1 MRTSWKHVVF
11 YCWTWAGLCIRVQ
24 EDGSVVGEDPG
35 EWVGCQHGV
44 IDDSTCAYMTELWMG
59 WTVNTDLYSISET
72 AGPGPGPGSK
82 GLNMNRRSGRGWV
95 THIWRRINREETLKN
110 MRTDTFI
117 SRRWVSLSDSG
128 QCEVAWYMV
137 TQSGLCPGLQ
147 PIWEERRLNLY
158 PHSSGIWAWRQSW
171 LALCEFPAYPA
182 FLSNFIT
189 RGVQKNLSTFF
200 LFLQLKSKLVLRSR
214 GVWNIDKTYGK
225 PDVCQNMLS
234 NVWLAK
240 AEYQELLTQRSLHNQ
255 HYRIKTGKETPYRRY
270 LTFMAAMHIIL
281 FYTTFIPVELF
292 IIGV

>member
-1 MRTSWKHVVF
+1 MDCEYWSLLDLGDSWS
-11 YCWTWAGLCIRVQ
+11 WTWAGFKRPDHNTVTLGG
-24 EDGSVVGEDPG
+24 DGS
-35 EWVGCQHGV
+35 
-44 IDDSTCAYMTELWMG
+44 L
-59 WTVNTDLYSISET
+59 ISEDVW
-72 AGPGPGPGSK
+72 
-82 GLNMNRRSGRGWV
+82 M
-95 THIWRRINREETLKN
+95 NREETLKN

-158 PHSSGIWAWRQSW
+158 HILLEYEHEDSLGSPSVSS
-171 LALCEFPAYPA
+171 LHM
-182 FLSNFIT
+182 SNFIT

-225 PDVCQNMLS
+225 PDVCQNNLS
-234 NVWLAK
+234 NAWLAK

-255 HYRIKTGKETPYRRY
+255 HYRIKTGKNS
-270 LTFMAAMHIIL
+270 LQK
-281 FYTTFIPVELF
+281 IPHLY
-292 IIGV
+292 GCNAH

>member
-1 MRTSWKHVVF
+1 MSWPMLSECRRMALWWRETLRRGWGTSTGWLMTGPVPIRRNCEWDGLWILIFTRSRRQLVLDLGRVQKA
-11 YCWTWAGLCIRVQ
+11 WTWTVALGG
-24 EDGSVVGEDPG
+24 DGSL
-35 EWVGCQHGV
+35 
-44 IDDSTCAYMTELWMG
+44 T
-59 WTVNTDLYSISET
+59 
-72 AGPGPGPGSK
+72 
-82 GLNMNRRSGRGWV
+82 
-95 THIWRRINREETLKN
+95 IWRRMNKQGGNIEKYADRH
-110 MRTDTFI
+110 I
-117 SRRWVSLSDSG
+117 HSRRWVSLSDSG

-255 HYRIKTGKETPYRRY
+255 H
-270 LTFMAAMHIIL
+270 
-281 FYTTFIPVELF
+281 
-292 IIGV
+292 

>member
-1 MRTSWKHVVF
+1 MDCEYWSLLDLGDSWS
-11 YCWTWAGLCIRVQ
+11 WTWAGFKRPEHPVALGG
-24 EDGSVVGEDPG
+24 DGS
-35 EWVGCQHGV
+35 
-44 IDDSTCAYMTELWMG
+44 L
-59 WTVNTDLYSISET
+59 ISEDV
-72 AGPGPGPGSK
+72 
-82 GLNMNRRSGRGWV
+82 W
-95 THIWRRINREETLKN
+95 INREETLKN

-137 TQSGLCPGLQ
+137 AQSGLCPGLQ

-240 AEYQELLTQRSLHNQ
+240 AEYQELLTQRSLHKQ
-255 HYRIKTGKETPYRRY
+255 T
-270 LTFMAAMHIIL
+270 L
-281 FYTTFIPVELF
+281 
-292 IIGV
+292 